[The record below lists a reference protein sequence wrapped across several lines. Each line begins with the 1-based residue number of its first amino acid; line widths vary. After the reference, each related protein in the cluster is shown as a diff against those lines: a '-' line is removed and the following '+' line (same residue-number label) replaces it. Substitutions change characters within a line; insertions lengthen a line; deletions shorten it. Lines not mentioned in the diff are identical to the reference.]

1 MGQIFNGVAEQRVT
15 GQKTPWLCCLCEHK
29 NNDQGKLATS
39 IDEWW
44 RISSSFCVRGD
55 LVVHGMHGE
64 SIVCR
69 WGMGGQEDDGVIDEE
84 ERHHIDEA
92 WRKS

>member
-1 MGQIFNGVAEQRVT
+1 MATDLIFIG
-15 GQKTPWLCCLCEHK
+15 
-29 NNDQGKLATS
+29 
-39 IDEWW
+39 
-44 RISSSFCVRGD
+44 VRGD

-69 WGMGGQEDDGVIDEE
+69 WGMGGQEDDSVIDEE

-92 WRKS
+92 WRKARRRKLVREAG